1 MDTIK
6 IIVALLLIAGS
17 AFAGSYRVHYNVRRS
32 GRDITVQAESSAEAH
47 NDAIEDLIRSYDY
60 EDTLPTF
67 AEIYGLDLFYA
78 RLHWLGIER
87 HYAPLP

>member
-32 GRDITVQAESSAEAH
+32 GRDITVQAESSAEARRTLM
-47 NDAIEDLIRSYDY
+47 DLI
-60 EDTLPTF
+60 
-67 AEIYGLDLFYA
+67 
-78 RLHWLGIER
+78 LGAVVTGVHR
-87 HYAPLP
+87 K